1 MTDLVVDASIAMK
14 WVLNED
20 GTDAA
25 AALQHDHLF
34 APNLIVSECANVLWV
49 HARRGVLTKAE
60 AKVCLAEIETTPVTL
75 VPIEDLI
82 ETALDLALELDH
94 PIYDSLYLALA
105 VRTGVTLVTA
115 DRRFV
120 AAINGHGLYA
130 QHARLL

>member
-25 AALQHDHLF
+25 VTLQHDHLF

-60 AKVCLAEIETTPVTL
+60 AKACLAEIETTPVTL

-120 AAINGHGLYA
+120 AAINEHGLYA